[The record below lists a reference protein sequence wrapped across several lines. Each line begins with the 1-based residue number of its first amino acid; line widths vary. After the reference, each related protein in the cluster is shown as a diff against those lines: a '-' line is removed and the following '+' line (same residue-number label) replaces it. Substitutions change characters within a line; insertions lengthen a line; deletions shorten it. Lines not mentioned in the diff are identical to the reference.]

1 MVCIPLVIPILV
13 STSLKLQLV
22 LYLSLLFNISF
33 NDFVLPLFNFNLI
46 KVNSLLY
53 LVTPQLMSLNLFTIY
68 KK

>member
-13 STSLKLQLV
+13 SASLKLQLV

>member
-13 STSLKLQLV
+13 SASLKLQLV

-33 NDFVLPLFNFNLI
+33 NDFVLPLFNFTLI
-46 KVNSLLY
+46 KVNSLFY

>member
-33 NDFVLPLFNFNLI
+33 NDFVLPLFNFTLI